1 MAAWKREWRSLTKQ
15 SWSPAKINV
24 PGLLTAA
31 GLLAAWEAAVR
42 AGELD
47 YAYLPAPSAI
57 AVAAGG
63 LIREGE
69 LWPKVVHT
77 VGVTLLGWGIASMVG
92 IGLGLLL
99 GLSDRARRWSMT
111 SIEVLKGIPPITLV
125 PLALLVFGFSI
136 RMELTLIVFAA
147 AWPVLINSI
156 GGVRAV
162 PPELTNVARML
173 RLSRAKTA
181 IKVVLPAAMPSAM
194 VGLRLGLSLSLVLAV
209 VAEMLGNPRGL
220 GNGLIRAQ
228 QALQPETMFAYVL
241 TVGLVGLALN
251 ASFRTASSKVLRGR
265 GYGEQTG

>member
-1 MAAWKREWRSLTKQ
+1 MSNRSL
-15 SWSPAKINV
+15 SAKRINF

-31 GLLAAWEAAVR
+31 ALVAAWEAAMNARGV
-42 AGELD
+42 D
-47 YAYLPAPSAI
+47 YAYLPAPSDI
-57 AVAAGG
+57 AAAAGD
-63 LIREGE
+63 LIRQGE

-99 GLSDRARRWSMT
+99 GLSDRARRWSMA

-125 PLALLVFGFSI
+125 PLALLIFGFSI
-136 RMELTLIVFAA
+136 RMELTLIVFAV

-156 GGVRAV
+156 GGVRGV
-162 PPELTNVARML
+162 PLELADVARML
-173 RLSRAKTA
+173 RLSRAETA
-181 IKVVLPAAMPSAM
+181 MKVVLPAAMPSAM

-220 GNGLIRAQ
+220 GNALIRAQ

-241 TVGLVGLALN
+241 TVGLVGLTLN
-251 ASFRTASSKVLRGR
+251 ASFQTLSSKVLRGR
-265 GYGEQTG
+265 GGYGQQTQ